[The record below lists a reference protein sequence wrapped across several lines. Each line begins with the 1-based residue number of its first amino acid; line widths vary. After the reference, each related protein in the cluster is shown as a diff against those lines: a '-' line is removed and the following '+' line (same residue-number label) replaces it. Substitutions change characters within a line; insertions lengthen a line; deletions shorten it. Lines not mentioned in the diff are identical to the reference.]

1 MQPNCRK
8 KIAEYWSNMYLCNQ
22 IKLKKNMLTKFAVT
36 NYRGFANRIEWDLSN
51 PANYEFNKSVIKDGI
66 IKNGIIYGPNGSGK
80 TNFSLAIFDIE
91 NHLSQKWKKI
101 DYYVN
106 FTYAGNNNE
115 IVKFEYTFRFNNDII
130 DYIYAKNAIGALV
143 EESLFV
149 NKTNIFERKNKSFRI
164 DKQQFPMEES
174 TEKNLE
180 NNANN
185 VSVIN
190 FLLTSYPLNSE
201 HYLIKLNKFVNSML
215 WFRNLDVREFIGL
228 ETSITMLDEFI
239 ITNNLLDDFSD
250 FLQKVSGQTFRFV
263 AHNTTDKQIICQIDN
278 NEVPFRLVASTGTQ
292 SLQLL
297 YFWLK
302 RMNEA
307 SFVFIDEFDAFYHFR
322 LAFEVCKRLFALNCQ
337 IFTSSHNT
345 YLMTNDLL
353 RPDCNFIL
361 NNNKIKCLADCT
373 DKELRSGHNIEKIY
387 RAGAFYEE

>member
-1 MQPNCRK
+1 
-8 KIAEYWSNMYLCNQ
+8 
-22 IKLKKNMLTKFAVT
+22 MLTKFAVT
-36 NYRGFANRIEWDLSN
+36 NYRGFDKRIEWDLSH

-101 DYYVN
+101 DYYIN
-106 FTYAGNNNE
+106 FVYAGNNNE
-115 IVKFEYTFRFNNDII
+115 VVKFEYTFKFDNDII
-130 DYIYAKNAIGALV
+130 DYLYAKNASGVLV

-149 NKTNIFERKNKSFRI
+149 NRMNVFERKDNLFRI
-164 DKQQFPMEES
+164 DKQQFPMDES
-174 TEKNLE
+174 IEKTFE
-180 NNANN
+180 SNANN
-185 VSVIN
+185 VSVVN

-201 HYLIKLNKFVNSML
+201 HYLIKLNRFVNSML

-228 ETSITMLDEFI
+228 ETSLTMLDEFI
-239 ITNNLLDDFSD
+239 ITNNLLEDFAD
-250 FLQKVSGQTFRFV
+250 FLQEVSGQTFCLV
-263 AHNTTDKQIICQIDN
+263 VHSLTDKQILCRIDKR
-278 NEVPFRLVASTGTQ
+278 EVPFRLVASTGTQ

-302 RMNEA
+302 RMGEA

-322 LAFEVCKRLFALNCQ
+322 LAFEVCKQLFALDCQ

-345 YLMTNDLL
+345 YLMTNELL

-373 DKELRSGHNIEKIY
+373 DKELRFGHNIEKIY
-387 RAGAFYEE
+387 RAGVFCHE

>member
-1 MQPNCRK
+1 
-8 KIAEYWSNMYLCNQ
+8 
-22 IKLKKNMLTKFAVT
+22 MLTKFAVT
-36 NYRGFANRIEWDLSN
+36 NYRGFSNRIEWDLSN

-91 NHLSQKWKKI
+91 NHISQKWKKI

-106 FTYAGNNNE
+106 FIYAGDNNGV
-115 IVKFEYTFRFNNDII
+115 VKFEYSFRFGNDTI
-130 DYIYAKNAIGALV
+130 DYIYAKNAVGILV

-149 NKTNIFERKNKSFRI
+149 NKKNIFERKNNSFRI
-164 DKQQFPMEES
+164 DKHQFPMEKS
-174 TEKNLE
+174 IEKNLE
-180 NNANN
+180 SNANN
-185 VSVIN
+185 VSIIN
-190 FLLTSYPLNSE
+190 YLLTSYPLDSE
-201 HYLIKLNKFVNSML
+201 HYLIKLSRFVSSML

-228 ETSITMLDEFI
+228 ETNITMLDEFI

-250 FLQKVSGQTFRFV
+250 FLQKVSGQTFQFA
-263 AHNTTDKQIICQIDN
+263 AHNRTDKQILCKIGK
-278 NEVPFRLVASTGTQ
+278 NEIPFRLVASTGTQ

-297 YFWLK
+297 YFWIK

-322 LAFEVCKRLFALNCQ
+322 LAFEICKRLFALDCQ

-361 NNNKIKCLADCT
+361 NNNKIKCLSDCT
-373 DKELRSGHNIEKIY
+373 DKELRFGHNIEKIY
-387 RAGAFYEE
+387 RAGAFYDE

>member
-1 MQPNCRK
+1 
-8 KIAEYWSNMYLCNQ
+8 
-22 IKLKKNMLTKFAVT
+22 MLTKFAVK
-36 NYRGFANRIEWDLSN
+36 NYRGFAERIEWDLSN
-51 PANYEFNKSVIKDGI
+51 PANYEFNKNVIKDEI

-80 TNFSLAIFDIE
+80 TNFSLALFDIQ
-91 NHLSQKWKKI
+91 NHLSHKWKKI
-101 DYYVN
+101 DYYEN
-106 FTYAGNNNE
+106 FIYAGKPDE
-115 IVKFEYTFRFNNDII
+115 IVRFEYTFKFDEDII
-130 DYIYAKNAIGALV
+130 LYTYGKNAVGALL
-143 EESLFV
+143 EESLSV
-149 NKTNIFERKNKSFRI
+149 NDKKVFERKDNSFWI
-164 DKQQFPMEES
+164 DKSQFPIEKN
-174 TEKNLE
+174 TERNLE

-190 FLLTSYPLNSE
+190 FLLTSFPLTSN
-201 HYLIKLNKFVNSML
+201 HYLIKLNGFVNSML

-228 ETSITMLDEFI
+228 ETRLTRLDEFI
-239 ITNNLLDDFSD
+239 IANNLLDDFSD
-250 FLQKVSGQTFRFV
+250 FLYKVSGQKFKF
-263 AHNTTDKQIICQIDN
+263 ADHNIMDKQILCRIEGN
-278 NEVPFRLVASTGTQ
+278 VVPFRLMASTGTR

-322 LAFEVCKRLFALNCQ
+322 LAFEVCKRLFDLDCQ

-373 DKELRSGHNIEKIY
+373 DKELRFGHNIEKIY
-387 RAGAFYEE
+387 RAGAFYNE

>member
-1 MQPNCRK
+1 
-8 KIAEYWSNMYLCNQ
+8 
-22 IKLKKNMLTKFAVT
+22 MLTKFAVT

-51 PANYEFNKSVIKDGI
+51 PANYEFNKTVIKNGI

-91 NHLSQKWKKI
+91 NHLSPKWKKI
-101 DYYVN
+101 DYYTN
-106 FTYAGNNNE
+106 FIYAGNRE
-115 IVKFEYTFRFNNDII
+115 GLVTFEYTFKFEENIVV
-130 DYIYAKNAIGALV
+130 YIYAKNAVGVLV

-149 NKTNIFERKNKSFRI
+149 NGTNVFERKEGKFSI
-164 DKQQFPMEES
+164 DKQQFPMDENI
-174 TEKNLE
+174 EKNLG

-185 VSVIN
+185 VSIIN
-190 FLLTSYPLNSE
+190 FLLTSYPLNAE
-201 HYLIKLNKFVNSML
+201 HYLMMLSNFVNSML
-215 WFRNLDVREFIGL
+215 WFRNLDIREFIGL
-228 ETSITMLDEFI
+228 ETNITMLDEFI

-250 FLQKVSGQTFRFV
+250 FLQKVSGQKFQFIK
-263 AHNTTDKQIICQIDN
+263 HNSTDKQILCKVDE
-278 NEVPFRLVASTGTQ
+278 NEVPFRLIASTGTQ

-302 RMNEA
+302 RMCEA
-307 SFVFIDEFDAFYHFR
+307 SFVFIDEFDAFYHFC
-322 LAFEVCKRLFALNCQ
+322 LAFEVCKQLFEMDCQ

-361 NNNKIKCLADCT
+361 NNNRIKCLSDCT
-373 DKELRSGHNIEKIY
+373 DKELRFGHNIEKIY

>member
-1 MQPNCRK
+1 
-8 KIAEYWSNMYLCNQ
+8 
-22 IKLKKNMLTKFAVT
+22 MLTKFAVT
-36 NYRGFANRIEWDLSN
+36 NYRGFDKRIEWDLSN
-51 PANYEFNKSVIKDGI
+51 PANYEFNTSVIKNGI

-101 DYYVN
+101 DYYIN
-106 FTYAGNNNE
+106 FVYAGNNNGV
-115 IVKFEYTFRFNNDII
+115 VKFEYTFKFDNDII
-130 DYIYAKNAIGALV
+130 DYLYAKNAAGVLV

-149 NKTNIFERKNKSFRI
+149 NRTNVFERKDNSFRI
-164 DKQQFPMEES
+164 DKQQFPMDES
-174 TEKNLE
+174 IEKNFE
-180 NNANN
+180 SNANN

-201 HYLIKLNKFVNSML
+201 HYLIKLNRFVNSML

-239 ITNNLLDDFSD
+239 ITNNLLDDFSV
-250 FLQKVSGQTFRFV
+250 FLQKVSGQTFQFI
-263 AHNTTDKQIICQIDN
+263 AHNTTDKQILCKIDK

-302 RMNEA
+302 RMDEA

-322 LAFEVCKRLFALNCQ
+322 LAFEVCKRLFALDCQ

-373 DKELRSGHNIEKIY
+373 DKELRFGHNIEKIY
-387 RAGAFYEE
+387 RAGAFCDE

>member
-1 MQPNCRK
+1 
-8 KIAEYWSNMYLCNQ
+8 
-22 IKLKKNMLTKFAVT
+22 MLTKFAVT
-36 NYRGFANRIEWDLSN
+36 NYRGFANRIEWNLSN
-51 PANYEFNKSVIKDGI
+51 PVDYEFNKSVIKDDV

-101 DYYVN
+101 DYYAN
-106 FTYAGNNNE
+106 FVYAGNKNG
-115 IVKFEYTFRFNNDII
+115 IVKFEYTFKLGSSII

-149 NKTNIFERKNKSFRI
+149 DKFNIFERKKDSFCI
-164 DKQQFPMEES
+164 DKQQFPMDENIER
-174 TEKNLE
+174 NLG

-185 VSVIN
+185 VSIIN
-190 FLLTSYPLNSE
+190 FLLTSYPLSSE
-201 HYLIKLNKFVNSML
+201 HYLIKLNRFVNSML

-228 ETSITMLDEFI
+228 ETNMAMLDEFI

-250 FLQKVSGQTFRFV
+250 FLQKVSGQRFRFAV
-263 AHNTTDKQIICQIDN
+263 HNPTDKQIICKIDE

-322 LAFEVCKRLFALNCQ
+322 LAFEVCKRLFAMDCQ

-373 DKELRSGHNIEKIY
+373 DKELRFGHNIEKIY
-387 RAGAFYEE
+387 RAGAFYNE

>member
-1 MQPNCRK
+1 
-8 KIAEYWSNMYLCNQ
+8 
-22 IKLKKNMLTKFAVT
+22 MLTKFAVT
-36 NYRGFANRIEWDLSN
+36 NYRGFSNRIEWDLSK
-51 PANYEFNKSVIKDGI
+51 PANYEFNKNAIKNGN

-106 FTYAGNNNE
+106 FIYAGKKDGT
-115 IVKFEYTFRFNNDII
+115 VTFEYTFRFGNNIV
-130 DYIYAKNAIGALV
+130 DYIYAKNAMGALV
-143 EESLFV
+143 EESLYV
-149 NKTNIFERKNKSFRI
+149 DKINIFERKKDSFRI
-164 DKQQFPMEES
+164 DRQQFPMDES
-174 TEKNLE
+174 IEKNLE

-185 VSVIN
+185 VSIIN
-190 FLLTSYPLNSE
+190 FLLTSYPLGAE
-201 HYLIKLNKFVNSML
+201 HYLMKLNRFVNSML

-228 ETSITMLDEFI
+228 ETNTTILDEFI

-250 FLQKVSGQTFRFV
+250 FLKKVSGQEFDFI
-263 AHNTTDKQIICQIDN
+263 AHNPTDKQILCKIGK
-278 NEVPFRLVASTGTQ
+278 NEVPFRLIASTGTQ

-297 YFWLK
+297 FFWLQ

-322 LAFEVCKRLFALNCQ
+322 LAFEICKRLFSMDCQ

-361 NNNKIKCLADCT
+361 NNNKIKCLTDCT
-373 DKELRSGHNIEKIY
+373 DKELRFGHNIEKIY
-387 RAGAFYEE
+387 RAGAFYDE

>member
-1 MQPNCRK
+1 
-8 KIAEYWSNMYLCNQ
+8 MYLCNL
-22 IKLKKNMLTKFAVT
+22 IKQKCRMLTKFAVT

-51 PANYEFNKSVIKDGI
+51 PANYEFNKAVIKNGI

-91 NHLSQKWKKI
+91 NHLSPKWKKI
-101 DYYVN
+101 DYYAN
-106 FTYAGNNNE
+106 FIYAGNRE
-115 IVKFEYTFRFNNDII
+115 GLVTFEYTFKFEENIVV
-130 DYIYAKNAIGALV
+130 YIYSKNAVGALV

-149 NKTNIFERKNKSFRI
+149 NNANVFERKKGKFSI
-164 DKQQFPMEES
+164 DKQQFPMDENI
-174 TEKNLE
+174 EKNLG

-185 VSVIN
+185 VSIIN

-201 HYLIKLNKFVNSML
+201 HYLMRLSSFVNSML
-215 WFRNLDVREFIGL
+215 WFRNLDIREFIGL
-228 ETSITMLDEFI
+228 ETNITMLDEFI
-239 ITNNLLDDFSD
+239 ITNNLLDDFSG
-250 FLQKVSGQTFRFV
+250 FLQKVSGQKFQFIQ
-263 AHNTTDKQIICQIDN
+263 HNPTDKQIICKVDDG
-278 NEVPFRLVASTGTQ
+278 EVPFRLIASTGTQ

-302 RMNEA
+302 RMCEA

-322 LAFEVCKRLFALNCQ
+322 LAFEVCKQLFGLDCQ

-361 NNNKIKCLADCT
+361 NNNRIKCLSDCT
-373 DKELRSGHNIEKIY
+373 DKELRFGHNIEKIY
-387 RAGAFYEE
+387 RTGAFYEE